1 MPKPAVLEKAQL
13 IELGPDLTQP
23 APGARP
29 VNVQFNPETLKVTY
43 ANQVATSDNKNA
55 QTGTAAMQH
64 VGKGT
69 TKLSVQLWFDITH
82 PTASEAN
89 PRDVREL
96 TGQVTFFITPK
107 GDKKTPETFTIPAVK
122 FHWGAFSFVGVME
135 SLEETLEL
143 FSNDGRPVRAS
154 LTFGLAQQEI
164 IAFGNGQGMRLPAV
178 AGVSKSQP
186 AGTVPLTSAPAGSSV
201 QGLADVS
208 AGAGVSWQDI
218 ASANGI
224 ENPRL
229 LAPGQLL
236 DINASVRSLEI

>member
-1 MPKPAVLEKAQL
+1 MPKPAELKKAQL
-13 IELGPDLTQP
+13 IEMQPNLKEP

-43 ANQVATSDNKNA
+43 ANQVKTDDNKTA

-69 TKLSVQLWFDITH
+69 TKLAVQLWFDINH
-82 PTASEAN
+82 PTVGDTK

-96 TGQVTFFITPK
+96 TGQVTYFITPK
-107 GDKKTPETFTIPAVK
+107 GDRKNPETFLTPAVK
-122 FHWGAFSFVGVME
+122 FHWGAFSFIGVME

-143 FSNDGRPVRAS
+143 FSSDGRPLRATLS
-154 LTFGLAQQEI
+154 FGLIQQEI
-164 IAFGNGQGMRLPAV
+164 MAFQDGQGSRLPAV
-178 AGVSKSQP
+178 AGVSRP
-186 AGTVPLTSAPAGSSV
+186 AGTVSLTSAPAGSSV
-201 QGLADVS
+201 QGLADIS

-229 LAPGQLL
+229 LPPGQLL
-236 DINASVRSLEI
+236 DLNASVRVGI